1 MRHWICLAVSL
12 CGVGFG
18 IWGVEKY
25 RAAVGI
31 VESQAVMMRTP
42 FWCPESSYVQYSD
55 WGEGNVAKNCFLLS
69 DSKESRMMK
78 NGPWE
83 GWKDRRILAKG
94 TFSHGNKHGNFY
106 LYHEDGEVRC
116 KIKYEL
122 GSRVSDSG
130 DCSRW

>member
-1 MRHWICLAVSL
+1 MKHWIWLVVSL

-18 IWGVEKY
+18 IWGVERY
-25 RAAVGI
+25 RETVCI
-31 VESQAVMMRTP
+31 VEAQAVMMRTP
-42 FWCPESSYVQYSD
+42 FWCPESSYVQYGG
-55 WGEGNVAKNCFLLS
+55 WGEGDMAKNCFLLN
-69 DSKESRMMK
+69 DSAENRMVK

-83 GWKDRRILAKG
+83 GWKGRRNLAKG
-94 TFSHGNKHGNFY
+94 TYSHGKKHGNFY
-106 LYHEDGEVRC
+106 LYNEDGVTRC